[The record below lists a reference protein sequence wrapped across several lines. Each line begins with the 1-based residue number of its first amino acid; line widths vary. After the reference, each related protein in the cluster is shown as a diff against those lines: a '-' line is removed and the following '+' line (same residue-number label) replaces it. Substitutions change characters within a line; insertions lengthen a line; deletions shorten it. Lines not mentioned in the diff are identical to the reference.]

1 MAEKKERELS
11 DLKAPFVALVKSGAN
26 KKVFFLKKS
35 EEEEMAEKEALLKIS
50 QMVKKAELPEEALEK
65 INNIKNKNGEDLE
78 AEEIEA
84 LKASLKLLI
93 ALKGKIGEKLIG
105 ELSAL
110 SEIDGPNPRYGYPMA
125 QGTGGN
131 VKKDEKG
138 NDVPEND
145 KEKLE
150 VEIEKSKKA
159 MKEKD
164 EEIEKIK
171 KALKEKEEQ
180 IEKLGKNVPSPAVE
194 SAQKCA
200 TPVKKSDGS
209 YEYPENFTK
218 EQIAMLEPILKKNDE
233 LEANLAKEK
242 AEKIQKEFIAK
253 AEEIKNLGINKE
265 ELAEILKTVDEKISK
280 EMQEKIFAILKG
292 ADASSENLFTETG
305 HSEPAPKLDAE
316 KMIDSKVEAIMK
328 SEDGKGLT
336 KEQAYLKAL
345 ENNPELY
352 EQYERETETR

>member
-1 MAEKKERELS
+1 MADKKERELS
-11 DLKAPFVALVKSGAN
+11 DLVAPFVALCKSGAN

-35 EEEEMAEKEALLKIS
+35 EEEEMADKESLLKIS
-50 QMVKKAELPEEALEK
+50 QMVQKADLPEEALEK

-84 LKASLKLLI
+84 LKAALKMLI
-93 ALKGKIGEKLIG
+93 ALKGKIGDKIMG
-105 ELSAL
+105 ELSTL
-110 SEIDGPNPRYGYPMA
+110 SEIDGPSPRYGYPMA

-145 KEKLE
+145 KEKFEIE
-150 VEIEKSKKA
+150 VEKSKKA

-171 KALKEKEEQ
+171 KALKDKEEQ
-180 IEKLGKNVPSPAVE
+180 IEKLGKEVAPPANAA
-194 SAQKCA
+194 AQKCM

-209 YEYPENFTK
+209 YEYPENFSK

-233 LEANLAKEK
+233 LEASLAKEQ
-242 AEKIQKEFIAK
+242 ADKIQKEFIAK
-253 AEEIKNLGINKE
+253 ASEIKNLGVKKE
-265 ELAEILKTVDEKISK
+265 DLAEILKTVNEKISK
-280 EMQEKIFAILKG
+280 EMEDKIFAILKG
-292 ADASSENLFTETG
+292 ADASSENLFTENG
-305 HSEPAPKLDAE
+305 HSESIAKLDAE

-336 KEQAYLKAL
+336 KEQAYMKAL
-345 ENNPELY
+345 EANPELY
-352 EQYERETETR
+352 EQYEKETETR